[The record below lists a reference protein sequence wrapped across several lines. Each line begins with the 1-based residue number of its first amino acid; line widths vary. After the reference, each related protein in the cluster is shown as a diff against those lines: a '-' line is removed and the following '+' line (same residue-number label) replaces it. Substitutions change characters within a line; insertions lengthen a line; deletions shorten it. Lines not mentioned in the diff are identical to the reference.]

1 MRAGTMPWWRR
12 YLEAASLVVLCF
24 LVRPTEQGKLLKI
37 ALAAS
42 ALGGQ
47 HRFSMIP
54 IPIPI
59 RQEHKQYYP
68 VHYPVPVPVY
78 HNHHTKHKIHN
89 IHHLHKVY
97 IPVHHHTKTVHHK
110 HYLHHHGHGHDHYGY
125 GHKHYDHGH
134 NHDGHGHDHYGH
146 GHDDYGG
153 HGSRKVVYIIHKHG
167 GYRWHRR
174 R

>member
-1 MRAGTMPWWRR
+1 MSGWRR
-12 YLEAASLVVLCF
+12 YLAAASLVVLCT
-24 LVRPTEQGKLLKI
+24 LVQPTEQGKLLKI

-42 ALGGQ
+42 ALGG
-47 HRFSMIP
+47 HHGFSMVP

-59 RQEHKQYYP
+59 HREHKQYYP

-78 HNHHTKHKIHN
+78 HKHHTQHKIHN
-89 IHHLHKVY
+89 IHHLHKIY

-110 HYLHHHGHGHDHYGY
+110 HYLHHHGHGHG
-125 GHKHYDHGH
+125 
-134 NHDGHGHDHYGH
+134 HYGH
-146 GHDDYGG
+146 GHDHHGHGHGGYGG
-153 HGSRKVVYIIHKHG
+153 HGSHKVYIIHKHG